1 MGAFF
6 VITNWDN
13 RTAGLGHILKTGGGV
28 IMPEKTQ
35 RINIQLTEDE
45 EKAFR
50 NQLKQGIFQE
60 LYQRELLTK
69 IQLNRLLHIA

>member
-1 MGAFF
+1 
-6 VITNWDN
+6 
-13 RTAGLGHILKTGGGV
+13 
-28 IMPEKTQ
+28 MPEKTQ

-60 LYQRELLTK
+60 LYQRKLLTK
-69 IQLNRLLHIA
+69 MQLNRLLHIA

>member
-1 MGAFF
+1 MIA
-6 VITNWDN
+6 NWDN
-13 RTAGLGHILKTGGGV
+13 RTADLEHILQKRGGA

-69 IQLNRLLHIA
+69 MQLNRLLHIA